1 MATMRINYCGKTKV
15 MKKKDKLTNDT
26 KREMLVME
34 LKILIKQNLNY
45 CNSKSTPYL
54 CAYKE
59 TIEGMQDIENFC
71 IKAFFET
78 DMDISEALI
87 MKENL
92 LNPNYLTD

>member
-1 MATMRINYCGKTKV
+1 MKNKKTTTQNRSEI
-15 MKKKDKLTNDT
+15 L
-26 KREMLVME
+26 LIE
-34 LKILIKQNLNY
+34 LKMLISENLKF
-45 CNSKSTPYL
+45 CNEASTPYL

-59 TIEGMQDIENFC
+59 TEAGYKDIEDFC

-78 DMDISEALI
+78 DMDVSEALV

>member
-1 MATMRINYCGKTKV
+1 MKNNKKEATSTDILLLDLKMLI
-15 MKKKDKLTNDT
+15 
-26 KREMLVME
+26 REN
-34 LKILIKQNLNY
+34 LKF
-45 CNSKSTPYL
+45 CDDKSTPFL

-59 TIEGMQDIENFC
+59 TEEGYKDIEDFC

-78 DMDISEALI
+78 DMDVSEALI